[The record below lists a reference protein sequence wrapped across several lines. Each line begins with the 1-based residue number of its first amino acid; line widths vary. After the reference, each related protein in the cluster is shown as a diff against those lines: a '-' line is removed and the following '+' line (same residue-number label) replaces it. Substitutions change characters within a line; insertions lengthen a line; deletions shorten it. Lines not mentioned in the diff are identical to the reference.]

1 MHIRDSQTHCTYV
14 YLWAVLCSYAVDT
27 QHCIKIPKCTNNC

>member
-27 QHCIKIPKCTNNC
+27 QHDKNTKMYK